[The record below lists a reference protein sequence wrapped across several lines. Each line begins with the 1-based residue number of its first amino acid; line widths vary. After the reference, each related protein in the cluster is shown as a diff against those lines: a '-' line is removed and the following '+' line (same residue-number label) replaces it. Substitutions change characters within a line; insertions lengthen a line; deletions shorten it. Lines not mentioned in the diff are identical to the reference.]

1 MFEGFDLDRL
11 NVGEAEIM
19 VRRGGSGPPLLLL
32 HGNPQTHAM
41 WHAVA
46 PILAQHFS
54 VVATDLRGYGDSSK
68 PPTDA
73 RHAPYSKRTLAADQ
87 LKVMQRLGYEGFFVA
102 GHDRG
107 GRVAYRMALDAPTA
121 VRKLAVLDIIP
132 MGEAFA
138 RMDHKVALG
147 YWQWLFMAQPYDL
160 PEHFIGLDP
169 EGFLRRL
176 LARGPQALT
185 FFTPAALDEYIRCF
199 SNPDT
204 LHAICEELRAGATI
218 DCEHD
223 WADQRD
229 GRKIACPVLV
239 LWGSRGRLSEW
250 YDVLAVWRSWAEH
263 VSGRSLATGHY
274 LAEEAPSE
282 TAQEL
287 ISVFTAGAA
296 G

>member
-54 VVATDLRGYGDSSK
+54 VVATDLRGYGDSSM

-185 FFTPAALDEYIRCF
+185 FFTPAALD
-199 SNPDT
+199 
-204 LHAICEELRAGATI
+204 
-218 DCEHD
+218 CEHD

-250 YDVLAVWRSWAEH
+250 YDVLAVWRGWAEH

-287 ISVFTAGAA
+287 ISFFTAGAA

>member
-121 VRKLAVLDIIP
+121 VRK
-132 MGEAFA
+132 
-138 RMDHKVALG
+138 VALG

-204 LHAICEELRAGATI
+204 LHAI
-218 DCEHD
+218 
-223 WADQRD
+223 
-229 GRKIACPVLV
+229 
-239 LWGSRGRLSEW
+239 
-250 YDVLAVWRSWAEH
+250 WAEH

-287 ISVFTAGAA
+287 ISFFTAGAA